1 MKKLVF
7 ILTIAMTLVMS
18 KNVIA
23 QETIVDVARIRRF
36 WYC

>member
-1 MKKLVF
+1 MKKLAL

-23 QETIVDVARIRRF
+23 QQTIVDVAWSIIA
-36 WYC
+36 